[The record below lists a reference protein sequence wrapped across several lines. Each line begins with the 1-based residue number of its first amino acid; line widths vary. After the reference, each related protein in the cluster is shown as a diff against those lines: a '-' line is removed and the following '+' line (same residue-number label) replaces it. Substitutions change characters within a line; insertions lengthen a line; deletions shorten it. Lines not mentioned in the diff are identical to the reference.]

1 MAHYYPSD
9 EVLVEIV
16 AQFNKHNETT
26 IGHMRNQYNAL
37 EKYVLAY
44 CKDHNKYLVDRRS
57 GNDTGINFKFRSAL
71 FDAVSSTRSLGVVL
85 NSREVSTLSHFM
97 PLIEDDNSQS
107 TYAHEQFVSSYQRYV
122 ANPLDTWQQKTVFS
136 DLCKIL
142 YVVRCN
148 SAHTGKSSFGPNR
161 AKIERDNNI
170 ARLMVSI
177 NQLIFN
183 VIMDRPDKKLACYGT
198 LVDSP
203 YTERFTAT
211 NGKVNGYL
219 ETSNDGLTYFTYELG
234 TGTVDVK
241 LYKNNT
247 AIDFSDLDAYE
258 GTAYER
264 ILIPVKCGN
273 EVQIANIYERRYS
286 YE

>member
-1 MAHYYPSD
+1 MHYYPSED
-9 EVLVEIV
+9 ILVEIV

-44 CKDHNKYLVDRRS
+44 CKDHNKYLVDRWS

-71 FDAVSSTRSLGVVL
+71 FDAVLSVRGLGLVL
-85 NSREVSTLSHFM
+85 NSREVSTLSHFS

-107 TYAHEQFVSSYQRYV
+107 THVHEQFCASYQRYV
-122 ANPLDTWQQKTVFS
+122 ANPLDARQQKTVFS
-136 DLCKIL
+136 DLCKLL

-161 AKIERDNNI
+161 AKIERDNSV
-170 ARLMVSI
+170 ARLIVSI

-198 LVDSP
+198 LVSSP
-203 YTERFTAT
+203 FTEKFTAV

-219 ETSNDGLTYFTYELG
+219 ETSNDGIKYFTYELE

-241 LYKNNT
+241 LYKNNSP
-247 AIDFSDLDAYE
+247 IDFSDIDAYE

-273 EVQIANIYERRYS
+273 EVHIANIYERRYS